1 MYNYGLHLYLA
12 MFAPKS
18 QFDSFNVFQISIFAD
33 MKRLIIAVNDDL
45 NTDQR
50 VLRIAGTL
58 SQNGFD
64 VFLFGRMSNNSKPL
78 KIGHKAF
85 RAKLLVNKGM
95 MFYFLFN
102 WRLFWF
108 LMTHKFD
115 AVLSNDL
122 DSLVGSSLASILK
135 HKPVIYDSH
144 EYYTEVPELVGR
156 PFKRRIWLFAERLF
170 LPRTKASYTVCQSI
184 ADIYYEK
191 YHKHFDVVRNV
202 PYSLP
207 KPNVDNRRN
216 VVMYQGA
223 LNLGRG
229 IELMIDAMKYLSDC
243 ELVIAGSG
251 DIDSDLRKRASSLV
265 EGGKITFLG
274 RLAPDELH
282 SKTLEAKVGLSLEE
296 DLGLNYHYALPNK
309 LFDYIQARVPVIVA
323 DLPEMRNIVQTYKVG
338 QVLTDRTPQSLANL
352 IHNVMAESSV
362 YYNNLDTA
370 SMQLC
375 WENESKNLLDIY
387 QCLK

>member
-1 MYNYGLHLYLA
+1 
-12 MFAPKS
+12 
-18 QFDSFNVFQISIFAD
+18 

-58 SQNGFD
+58 SENGFD
-64 VFLFGRMSNNSKPL
+64 VLLFGRMAPNSKPL
-78 KIGHKAF
+78 NIGHKAV
-85 RAKLLVNKGM
+85 RVKLMVNKGM
-95 MFYFLFN
+95 LFYFLFN

-108 LMTHKFD
+108 LMSHKYD

-135 HKPVIYDSH
+135 RKPVVYDSH

-184 ADIYYEK
+184 ADIYSEK

-207 KPNVDNRRN
+207 KVEIAERRN
-216 VVMYQGA
+216 VLMYQGA

-229 IELMIDAMKYLSDC
+229 IELMIDVMKYLPEC

-251 DIDSDLRKRASSLV
+251 DVEAELRQRATSQS
-265 EGGKITFLG
+265 EGGKIVFLG
-274 RLAPDELH
+274 RLSPDELH
-282 SKTLEAKVGLSLEE
+282 KKTLEAKVGLSLEE

-338 QVLTDRTPQSLANL
+338 QVLIERTPENLAQL
-352 IHNVMAESSV
+352 IRNVMAEANV
-362 YYNNLDTA
+362 YSNNLETA
-370 SMQLC
+370 SMELC
-375 WENESKNLLDIY
+375 WENESKKLLDIY